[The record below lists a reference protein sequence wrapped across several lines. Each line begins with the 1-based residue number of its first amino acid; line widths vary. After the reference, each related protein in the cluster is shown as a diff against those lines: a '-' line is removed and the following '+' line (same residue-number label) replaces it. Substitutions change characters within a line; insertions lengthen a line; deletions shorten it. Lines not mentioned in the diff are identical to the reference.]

1 MFESIPIRIERQN
14 TAAFASFSFPVYQS
28 EAPKLLCFSLIIA
41 AAWYAINADLNAP
54 IKAPLAKTAFLVG
67 VV

>member
-1 MFESIPIRIERQN
+1 LS
-14 TAAFASFSFPVYQS
+14 
-28 EAPKLLCFSLIIA
+28 IA

-54 IKAPLAKTAFLVG
+54 FKAPLAKTAFLVG